1 MTNID
6 LDAVD
11 TDVML
16 TFSPDPSREGY
27 AVIEYD
33 DEHGDTRLGSF
44 KIRDLLIIRHA
55 TAVSSYQPEQTRSKP
70 PIWMREN

>member
-1 MTNID
+1 MTHID

-11 TDVML
+11 DDVVL

-33 DEHGDTRLGSF
+33 GEDGDKRLGSF
-44 KIRDLLIIRHA
+44 KIRDLMIILHA
-55 TAVSSYQPEQTRSKP
+55 TAGASYQPEQTRSKP